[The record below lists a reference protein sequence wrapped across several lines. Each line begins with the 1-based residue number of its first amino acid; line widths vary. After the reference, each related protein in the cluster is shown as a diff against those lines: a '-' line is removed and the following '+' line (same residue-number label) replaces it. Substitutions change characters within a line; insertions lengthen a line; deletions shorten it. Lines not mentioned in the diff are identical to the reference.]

1 MCDLNRDRVMNP
13 REWCRCFEKSDRP
26 CAAVRRRLSG
36 NLIGSYAPDCDDA
49 GFYKP
54 TQCHSSVGICW
65 CVNKHGVEFANTR
78 TRDKPKCG
86 KFAVFRAAFY
96 IKLNIFH
103 STDELISNESI
114 TSATFDDEDD
124 ETDDDDGN
132 SEGSADKLLVF

>member
-1 MCDLNRDRVMNP
+1 MFNWSEHFFIQNEKCIKPFIDMCDLNRDRVMNP

-86 KFAVFRAAFY
+86 EFVAF
-96 IKLNIFH
+96 H
-103 STDELISNESI
+103 
-114 TSATFDDEDD
+114 
-124 ETDDDDGN
+124 
-132 SEGSADKLLVF
+132 VV